1 MSIRAELE
9 ALRCEARALRSLLHR
24 LEERIQDLEDQA
36 GFEVV
41 PAPSP
46 PRESRPES
54 YRPPGSTPCRA
65 SEALVSSPRAASGTF
80 ADGSSASQPGPPTS
94 QFRIGV
100 AQGVGR
106 FLAGRLRGQTTGS
119 SGRESLALSSRLYIV
134 CRDAQGKSYNP
145 PIVTSSFAR
154 VKQLCFLTADRRD
167 CGASVFIGLPSQAEV
182 RIAIAAADLSCPSL
196 SGDGGSQ

>member
-41 PAPSP
+41 RAPSP
-46 PRESRPES
+46 PRESRSEA
-54 YRPPGSTPCRA
+54 YRPSGSTPCRA
-65 SEALVSSPRAASGTF
+65 SEAPVSSSAASGAF

-94 QFRIGV
+94 QFRVGV